1 MLPQGNTVTRGHA
14 AAEHGRQ
21 GEQTA
26 WRVPAAFSM
35 MRLRAGAGAGR
46 RCAPRTAVRSGCFGQ
61 QVTA

>member
-1 MLPQGNTVTRGHA
+1 
-14 AAEHGRQ
+14 
-21 GEQTA
+21 
-26 WRVPAAFSM
+26 M